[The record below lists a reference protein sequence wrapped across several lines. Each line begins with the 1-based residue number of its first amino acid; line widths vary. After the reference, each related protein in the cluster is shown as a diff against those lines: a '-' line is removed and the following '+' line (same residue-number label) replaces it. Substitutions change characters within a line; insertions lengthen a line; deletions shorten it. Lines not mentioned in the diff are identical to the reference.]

1 MAVENNFGFKQNDR
15 EFNSQLLKKKVDEIN
30 EISELL
36 YQNGTLVRSKDAN
49 AFVNSQNRNSL
60 NPAFGAALTKPT
72 NYEGMGA
79 LGGYMKEA
87 TNIMDSIYGA
97 TVEPTQ
103 KEKDINMGRM
113 ALKFFTQMGASASQP
128 GQTALGAANVAGAN
142 VAQDYLNKIQ
152 SDRDKKEKLEL
163 AKKTGALTI
172 ASQLKSAQDAK
183 EIALAKANN
192 VKPSKP
198 DKYKILNVA
207 EVAKSIKLPTNNPFT
222 GKAYKE
228 GDIIDLTPD
237 EFNRVPRGNLSSF
250 KEVAPPKP
258 NPFER
263 LRDGIIKD
271 FQIFNTSGTLAEGGI
286 SKLLANI
293 VELRDQKLRPIPD
306 PTDPDKTIMTLQQ
319 GVNMFDILEKEF
331 GKDAVDK
338 LKTVAGI
345 DITDTFITPSGTSG
359 EVSKDGN
366 KYEVLDIGGTKF
378 TILSSKEGK
387 LGTTE
392 VKSLTNAKSGLK
404 DLKTALSLMFPNGE
418 YNRKLVTTMN
428 LTPDWGLGLLDIMS
442 PDGIGGDAKTTIEAM
457 KRAIEIILRER
468 SGAAVPPAELV
479 NYLKLYLPNSLNNEV
494 QARNKIDA
502 LLQYF
507 KGSIDGINK
516 GRQKNGSNADE
527 NFFNQKLPDKIIDKT
542 MKDGKKIMGRRVM
555 IQEGMSYIE
564 TAPGSGN
571 FQPLVTKSK

>member
-1 MAVENNFGFKQNDR
+1 MAHQTDPKDPKSWVYGHTVGDYPDVGKD
-15 EFNSQLLKKKVDEIN
+15 LIN
-30 EISELL
+30 GKSMPTNPI
-36 YQNGTLVRSKDAN
+36 LVRSEETDNFVDTNNARGVSGSQPQDFSAYGGLKTFMPDATKMYN
-49 AFVNSQNRNSL
+49 AMYGVSEEEQAKEDRIRLGMNM
-60 NPAFGAALTKPT
+60 LT
-72 NYEGMGA
+72 
-79 LGGYMKEA
+79 
-87 TNIMDSIYGA
+87 
-97 TVEPTQ
+97 
-103 KEKDINMGRM
+103 
-113 ALKFFTQMGASASQP
+113 FFTQMGAEASKP
-128 GQTALGAANVAGAN
+128 GATALGAANIAGAN
-142 VAQDYLNKIQ
+142 TAQQYINQ
-152 SDRDKKEKLEL
+152 VE
-163 AKKTGALTI
+163 AKKARDFKIKSDTI
-172 ASQLKSAQDAK
+172 SFASKLKASQDAK
-183 EIALAKANN
+183 DIALAKANN

-222 GKAYKE
+222 GEAYKE

-237 EFNRVPRGNLSSF
+237 EFNRVPRGNLTSF

-404 DLKTALSLMFPNGE
+404 DLKTALSLMFPNGK